1 MTEFRIANQLV
12 ADGRKKFLIPLLY
25 ENLGDEELDADLKL
39 YIETHTYTDCKDLV
53 FIFFSHHYFNLFL
66 PYPKGGLLKWEL
78 KNLI

>member
-25 ENLGDEELDADLKL
+25 EDVGDEELDADLKL

-53 FIFFSHHYFNLFL
+53 FWYFSYFEKIINSAG
-66 PYPKGGLLKWEL
+66 YG
-78 KNLI
+78 